1 MGCIHSD
8 RDNKTMILVHGRE
21 LGIISFILY
30 NLKPSTLIWTFKV
43 PRMVR
48 LGREVLVRLHKSR
61 RAHREPS
68 VDTVI
73 GEVVLQVAF
82 QEFVDF

>member
-1 MGCIHSD
+1 MGENS
-8 RDNKTMILVHGRE
+8 
-21 LGIISFILY
+21 
-30 NLKPSTLIWTFKV
+30 
-43 PRMVR
+43 
-48 LGREVLVRLHKSR
+48 

-73 GEVVLQVAF
+73 GEVVMQVAL

>member
-1 MGCIHSD
+1 
-8 RDNKTMILVHGRE
+8 MILVHGRE

-43 PRMVR
+43 PMM
-48 LGREVLVRLHKSR
+48 GREVFIGLHKSGG
-61 RAHREPS
+61 AHREPS